1 MRRLTRRK
9 GRREMMDRARM
20 GGWLLRSGG
29 EKGESR
35 VWWWSV
41 VVKVVAVGG
50 VVSSSSTAARTE
62 QKDWKGAGG
71 SGAKGA

>member
-1 MRRLTRRK
+1 
-9 GRREMMDRARM
+9 
-20 GGWLLRSGG
+20 
-29 EKGESR
+29 
-35 VWWWSV
+35 V
-41 VVKVVAVGG
+41 VVEVVAVGG

>member
-1 MRRLTRRK
+1 
-9 GRREMMDRARM
+9 MMNRARM
-20 GGWLLRSGG
+20 GSWMLRSGG
-29 EKGESR
+29 EKGRESR
-35 VWWWSV
+35 VCWWSV
-41 VVKVVAVGG
+41 VVEVVAVGG